1 MRPAAGNK
9 NLGCDRIKKPEL
21 IKPRIKYITQGWDIL
36 QFQACQ
42 NVKWQEYTLQAVVDL
57 VVVLAIVSAVGAQY
71 VEELNEDYIGGKW
84 LDQCVQHVIWV
95 E

>member
-1 MRPAAGNK
+1 M
-9 NLGCDRIKKPEL
+9 
-21 IKPRIKYITQGWDIL
+21 
-36 QFQACQ
+36 
-42 NVKWQEYTLQAVVDL
+42 

-71 VEELNEDYIGGKW
+71 VEELKEDYIGGKW